1 MENSN
6 VILEVKDLTVAFGG
20 RTVVDN
26 ISYRLVRG
34 KTLGIVGESGSG
46 KSVSSLALMGLL
58 PKQATVTG
66 TALLAPISLTEKT
79 EQGRIRLHSDDSVRE
94 TDIRLHSDDS
104 VSEKNIRP
112 HSDDSVSETSI
123 RLHSD
128 DSVSKTDIRLHS
140 DDSVRE
146 TSIRL
151 HSDDSVREKNIR
163 LHSDDS
169 VRETSIRPHSDDSVR
184 ATSINLLALGEE
196 QMRAVRGQRISMIF
210 QEPMTSL
217 NPVQKCGEQ
226 VLEMMNSLTPN
237 PSPKKR
243 GEQKARVIEL
253 FREVLLP
260 RPEKIFDSYP
270 HELSGG
276 QKQRVMIA
284 MALVNEPDILIAD
297 EPTTALDVT
306 VQKTILDLLRQL
318 QRRHGTSILF
328 ITHDLGV
335 ISQIADDILVMYRG
349 KVVEHGPAADIL
361 HHPRQP
367 YTQGLLACRPPL
379 DDKPRRLPTVEDYLN
394 GASQANLSSQAS
406 PSSQASQASQA
417 GIPLLSVHDLS
428 VTYTLKRNLF
438 GRPLQ
443 TLKGVDGVSF
453 DIHEGETLGLVG
465 ESGCGKTTLG
475 RALLR
480 LIDHSAG
487 SVSYRGTPLD
497 RLSHREMQALRPKLQ
512 IIFQDPYSSL
522 NPRITIGDAIAEP
535 LKVHHK
541 TLTEQS
547 EEIRNNILRTNS
559 VHSVRDIKSVRNIS
573 ESVRELMQQV
583 GLDPDWYSRYPHELS
598 GGQRQRVCIA
608 RALIL
613 QPELV
618 VCDESVSALDV
629 SVQAQVLNLLNDLKE
644 QYRFTYLF
652 ITHDLSVVHYMAD
665 RILVMQKGKVVESG
679 TPDDLFRRPQ
689 TDYTK
694 TLIEAIPHIS

>member
-26 ISYRLVRG
+26 ISYTLRRG
-34 KTLGIVGESGSG
+34 TTLGIVGESGSG

-58 PKQATVTG
+58 PKQASVTG
-66 TALLAPISLTEKT
+66 TALLSQS
-79 EQGRIRLHSDDSVRE
+79 EQKE
-94 TDIRLHSDDS
+94 
-104 VSEKNIRP
+104 P
-112 HSDDSVSETSI
+112 SETLSFSSDGFDCNKPTN
-123 RLHSD
+123 LPEGYHSALLSQSEQKEPSETLSFSPD
-128 DSVSKTDIRLHS
+128 GS
-140 DDSVRE
+140 DCTKKV
-146 TSIRL
+146 
-151 HSDDSVREKNIR
+151 
-163 LHSDDS
+163 
-169 VRETSIRPHSDDSVR
+169 
-184 ATSINLLALGEE
+184 NLLELDEE
-196 QMRAVRGQRISMIF
+196 GFRSIRGQRISMIF

-217 NPVQKCGEQ
+217 NPVQKCGAQ
-226 VLEMMNSLTPN
+226 VLEMMRAHLNSELRTPN
-237 PSPKKR
+237 SELKN
-243 GEQKARVIEL
+243 RVIEL

-335 ISQIADDILVMYRG
+335 ISQIADNILVMYRG
-349 KVVEHGPAADIL
+349 HVVEHGPAADIL

-379 DDKPRRLPTVEDYLN
+379 EGKPRRLPTVEEYLN
-394 GASQANLSSQAS
+394 SSEVGARRSECEVRSAELCDASANSDFRPPTSAL
-406 PSSQASQASQA
+406 
-417 GIPLLSVHDLS
+417 ISVKDLT
-428 VTYTLKRNLF
+428 VEYTLKRNLF

-522 NPRITIGDAIAEP
+522 NPRITIGDAISEP
-535 LKVHHK
+535 LRVHRAESGKWKV
-541 TLTEQS
+541 ES
-547 EEIRNNILRTNS
+547 EESLNTQHLTLNTE
-559 VHSVRDIKSVRNIS
+559 HSTLPTKERVCA
-573 ESVRELMQQV
+573 LMEQV

-694 TLIEAIPHIS
+694 TLIEAIPRIS

>member
-26 ISYRLVRG
+26 ISYTLRRG
-34 KTLGIVGESGSG
+34 TTLGIVGESGSG

-66 TALLAPISLTEKT
+66 TALLSQPERKKLSEPLSFSPD
-79 EQGRIRLHSDDSVRE
+79 GSDCTKKV
-94 TDIRLHSDDS
+94 
-104 VSEKNIRP
+104 
-112 HSDDSVSETSI
+112 
-123 RLHSD
+123 
-128 DSVSKTDIRLHS
+128 
-140 DDSVRE
+140 
-146 TSIRL
+146 
-151 HSDDSVREKNIR
+151 
-163 LHSDDS
+163 
-169 VRETSIRPHSDDSVR
+169 
-184 ATSINLLALGEE
+184 NLLELGEE

-217 NPVQKCGEQ
+217 NPVQKCGAQ
-226 VLEMMNSLTPN
+226 VMEMMRAHANSEFRIQNSEL
-237 PSPKKR
+237 K
-243 GEQKARVIEL
+243 QRVLSL
-253 FREVLLP
+253 FKEVLLP

-318 QRRHGTSILF
+318 QRRHGTSIIF

-349 KVVEHGPAADIL
+349 HVVEHGPAADIL

-379 DDKPRRLPTVEDYLN
+379 DDKPRRLPTVEEFLTRSEVGGRKSEVEGRKTEDESRKSEV
-394 GASQANLSSQAS
+394 GARRSECEVRSAELCDASANSDFRPPTSAL
-406 PSSQASQASQA
+406 
-417 GIPLLSVHDLS
+417 ISVKDLT
-428 VTYTLKRNLF
+428 VDYTLKRNLF

-522 NPRITIGDAIAEP
+522 NPRITIGDAISEP
-535 LKVHHK
+535 LRVHRVCSGECVVDSTRGQELPTTHYPLPTK
-541 TLTEQS
+541 ERVCTLME
-547 EEIRNNILRTNS
+547 
-559 VHSVRDIKSVRNIS
+559 
-573 ESVRELMQQV
+573 QV

-689 TDYTK
+689 TDYTE
-694 TLIEAIPHIS
+694 TLIEAIPRIS